1 MSLEWEKI
9 EDKPDKPYKVEGQFL
24 LDQRAKIAELEA
36 NLHETRTDLEDLKK
50 QFNTANFKIQEF
62 DANLQEAV
70 SERDSLQSQLEVT
83 LQERDAL
90 DREYNQMKKSVDNF
104 MSKFDS
110 AEGEK
115 IQLSTDLEA
124 AQAQIKYLNEKAD
137 EMRELSTKNAEY
149 LKRIDDLNA
158 ELITKKS
165 SLDNLKARLDQVEP
179 QFSEAKAK
187 VNELQARVSEKDL
200 SMEEMEGKLKEFE
213 TPIPKITDIGDER
226 ITCPMCGNVHTK
238 QVEDKTKVL
247 SYVGHIPIYAKKNQ
261 CRKCGY
267 EF

>member
-9 EDKPDKPYKVEGQFL
+9 ESKPDKPYKVEGQFL

-36 NLHETRTDLEDLKK
+36 NLHETRTDLEDVKK
-50 QFNTANFKIQEF
+50 NFNTVNLKIQELEA
-62 DANLQEAV
+62 DLQEAA
-70 SERDSLQSQLEVT
+70 SIKTQLEIT

-90 DREYNQMKKSVDNF
+90 EKQYSEMKASVDNF
-104 MSKFDS
+104 MSKVQS

-115 IQLSTDLEA
+115 TRLYSDLEA
-124 AQAQIKYLNEKAD
+124 AQEQINYLNKKAD
-137 EMRELSTKNAEY
+137 EIRNLTTKNAEF
-149 LKRIDDLNA
+149 LKQIDDLNA
-158 ELITKKS
+158 ELTAKNS
-165 SLDNLKARLDQVEP
+165 TMANLKARLDQVEP
-179 QFSEAKAK
+179 QLGEAKAK

-213 TPIPKITDIGDER
+213 SPVPEISNLGEER
-226 ITCPMCGNVHTK
+226 VVCPMCGAVDVK

-247 SYVGHIPIYAKKNQ
+247 SYVGHIPIYAKKTQ